1 MPKVTN
7 TFIKSK
13 LNKDLD
19 ARLIP
24 NGEYRDA
31 VNVQVSTSES
41 DSVGSLEN
49 VLGNKLISTFSG
61 DDRDLCI
68 GNCVD
73 ESNGIIYLFYTN
85 YKDPSE
91 TERTYSVNANN
102 YIYSYNVE
110 TNTASVLV
118 QGAFLNFSKTN
129 PIFGVNILENFLF
142 WTDNRNQPRKINLSL
157 ANGSYYTTEDQISVA
172 KYNPY
177 KSIDL
182 FQETGN
188 NTGIVETTM
197 KDVTSKFLPNGGS
210 ATVNGAVNNS
220 ADVIVDE
227 IKGEIL
233 ASNNQYSITGAEV
246 FTVNNINGQ
255 ITALNRTVVTFT
267 SSTLKVTLNSA
278 VTLAD
283 DVRLI
288 FNANPYYDHTF
299 AGDPNYLN
307 DLFVRFSYRFRFEDG
322 EYSIMAPFTQIAFI
336 PNQDGYFIY
345 FKEDGQP
352 EQDDLANSYRS
363 TIVSFMEN
371 KIDTVKLIIPRP
383 DITGSLSGD
392 LNISELEILIKESDG
407 LTVKVLE
414 TIQIDS
420 DYAYNAAGTGN
431 LLYDYKSNKAIKTL
445 PSSELIRV
453 YDKVPVRA
461 FSQEITGNRVIYANF
476 QDKHTPPVSLDY
488 NVAVTKKDNVDL
500 HQGAATTQSGAQSG
514 TTLTIATGA
523 TQTGTIVIG
532 SIMSGTGIPADT
544 IVTSVNNKSVPNIT
558 QIVVSKS
565 VTSAVSLIF
574 NAPYFDAN
582 TVSKSEYPTS
592 SLKQNRNYQVG
603 VVLSDRYG
611 RQSSVILSEDANIDS
626 TFIDFKNSTIYNPY
640 NTSNEIDTTGNFI
653 NFNSDS
659 WPGDSLKVL
668 FNSPIGPTT
677 PAANAEV
684 QSTAVGS
691 RDWPGIYN
699 GDSTSVDYN
708 PLGWYSYK
716 IVVKQTQQDYYNVYL
731 PGIMASYPE
740 SISTEPGSTSHV
752 VLINDNINKVPRDL
766 SEVGPDQKQ
775 FRSSVRL
782 FGRVENVGALPFIQG
797 AADRAGGSASGTVLT
812 LATGASQTGS
822 IIAGSVVGG
831 NGVLAGT
838 IVTSVN
844 NTVPNITEIIVSK
857 SVTNVSALTFETPNN
872 IVSTNY
878 GRQSTQYYPGQSSD
892 TASIISTVRDMFDYN
907 PISPPNPNNFPQFYD
922 LDSNPLIARL
932 STNSKIGQI
941 STTNYNS
948 ATGFVNA
955 DTTSATI
962 VLKNIEGTPV
972 AGMAV
977 TGPNIPDDITVISFS
992 ILSVVLSESVTLKEN
1007 DLLSFSQ
1014 VEIPGIQFLSVY
1026 ETEPTQSQ
1034 LDIYWETSTSG
1045 TITGLNT
1052 LIENTTG
1059 AASTLSSWTPTDFK
1073 ESLNYAPASGAEIL
1087 ATDFQVLNSQGAAIV
1102 LGTNKLRIV
1111 KVLDG
1116 NGTNFIQQTAYF
1128 QLIERASP
1136 NLGSYNI
1143 KIFQSFW
1150 NNIWYSPDANLRNFV
1165 FSLEATVGTFPNE
1178 VKSTFTRTADLIN
1191 IQPSINSSVP
1201 ATGNIFTNSTESS
1214 FITLKGVNGAN
1225 NPANRTKNLVWS
1237 IAKQTNALGQTV
1249 NIFNLSQQVVFST
1262 EWKVELLNS
1271 QVDNIPMGDYNLEID
1286 LTDPQGPGQTAI
1298 YLMKFGTVP
1307 TNIWN
1312 YKLQNGTTSGGG
1324 EVYREGVLIQVNQT
1338 NNPNNGFYIYTKSQ
1352 PGATNGVNFEQ
1363 WVLDYNAT
1371 GITTPALIDRK
1382 NAITSAGIGTCPSW
1396 MYASTK
1402 QAVLDIWK
1410 GNCGMPGSNPPV
1422 PEEVNQISN
1431 TEIAEYYYQVL
1442 EA

>member
-1 MPKVTN
+1 
-7 TFIKSK
+7 
-13 LNKDLD
+13 
-19 ARLIP
+19 
-24 NGEYRDA
+24 
-31 VNVQVSTSES
+31 
-41 DSVGSLEN
+41 
-49 VLGNKLISTFSG
+49 
-61 DDRDLCI
+61 
-68 GNCVD
+68 
-73 ESNGIIYLFYTN
+73 
-85 YKDPSE
+85 
-91 TERTYSVNANN
+91 
-102 YIYSYNVE
+102 
-110 TNTASVLV
+110 
-118 QGAFLNFSKTN
+118 
-129 PIFGVNILENFLF
+129 
-142 WTDNRNQPRKINLSL
+142 
-157 ANGSYYTTEDQISVA
+157 
-172 KYNPY
+172 
-177 KSIDL
+177 
-182 FQETGN
+182 
-188 NTGIVETTM
+188 
-197 KDVTSKFLPNGGS
+197 
-210 ATVNGAVNNS
+210 
-220 ADVIVDE
+220 
-227 IKGEIL
+227 
-233 ASNNQYSITGAEV
+233 
-246 FTVNNINGQ
+246 
-255 ITALNRTVVTFT
+255 
-267 SSTLKVTLNSA
+267 
-278 VTLAD
+278 
-283 DVRLI
+283 
-288 FNANPYYDHTF
+288 
-299 AGDPNYLN
+299 
-307 DLFVRFSYRFRFEDG
+307 
-322 EYSIMAPFTQIAFI
+322 MAPFTQIAFI

-407 LTVKVLE
+407 LAVKVLE

-420 DYAYNAAGTGN
+420 DYAYNAAGEGD

-500 HQGAATTQSGAQSG
+500 HQGAATTQGGAQSG
-514 TTLTIATGA
+514 TTLTIATGS
-523 TQTGTIVIG
+523 TQKGTIVIG

-558 QIVVSKS
+558 QIIVSKS
-565 VTSAVSLIF
+565 VTGAVSLIF

-611 RQSSVILSEDANIDS
+611 RQSSVILSKDANIDS

-640 NTSNEIDTTGNFI
+640 NTSNELDTTGNFI

-668 FNSPIGPTT
+668 FNSPIGPAE

-684 QSTAVGS
+684 QTTAVGS

-716 IVVKQTQQDYYNVYL
+716 IVVKQTEQEYYNVYL
-731 PGIMASYPE
+731 PGIMAAYPE
-740 SISTEPGSTSHV
+740 SIATLELGSTSHT

-766 SEVGPDQKQ
+766 TEIGPDQKQ

-782 FGRVENVGALPFIQG
+782 FGRVENTGALPFIQG
-797 AADRAGGSASGTVLT
+797 AANRAGGSASGTLLT

-831 NGVLAGT
+831 NGVPAGT

-844 NTVPNITEIIVSK
+844 NTVPNITQIIVSK

-878 GRQSTQYYPGQSSD
+878 GRQSTQYYPGESSD

-948 ATGFVNA
+948 ASGFVNA
-955 DTTSATI
+955 NITSATI

-977 TGPNIPDDITVISFS
+977 TGPNIPDDITVDSFS
-992 ILSVVLSESVTLKEN
+992 TPNVVLSESVTLKEN
-1007 DLLSFSQ
+1007 DLLSFAQ
-1014 VEIPGIQFLSVY
+1014 VETPGIQFLSVY
-1026 ETEPTQSQ
+1026 ETEPTESQ

-1102 LGTNKLRIV
+1102 LGANKLRIV

-1116 NGTNFIQQTAYF
+1116 NGTNFIEQTAYF

-1191 IQPSINSSVP
+1191 VQPSINSSVP

-1225 NPANRTKNLVWS
+1225 NPANRTKDLVWS

-1249 NIFNLSQQVVFST
+1249 NIFNLSQQVVLST

-1298 YLMKFGTVP
+1298 YVMKFGTVP

-1312 YKLQNGTTSGGG
+1312 YQLQNGTISGGG
-1324 EVYREGVLIQVNQT
+1324 AVYRNGVLIQVNQT

-1352 PGATNGVNFEQ
+1352 PGFTNGVDFEQ
-1363 WVLDYNAT
+1363 WVIDYNAT

-1396 MYASTK
+1396 MYANTK

-1422 PEEVNQISN
+1422 PQEVNQISN
-1431 TEIAEYYYQVL
+1431 TEIAEYYYQIL
-1442 EA
+1442 EP

>member
-31 VNVQVSTSES
+31 VNVQVSRSES

-49 VLGNKLISTFSG
+49 VLGNKLINTFSG
-61 DDRDLCI
+61 GVDDLCI

-91 TERTYSVNANN
+91 TERTYSINANN

-177 KSIDL
+177 KSINL

-267 SSTLKVTLNSA
+267 SATLKVTLNSA

-407 LTVKVLE
+407 LAVKVLE

-420 DYAYNAAGTGN
+420 DYAYNAAGEGD

-500 HQGAATTQSGAQSG
+500 HQGAATTQGGAQSG
-514 TTLTIATGA
+514 TTLTIATGS
-523 TQTGTIVIG
+523 TQKGTIVIG

-558 QIVVSKS
+558 QIIVSKS
-565 VTSAVSLIF
+565 VTGAVSLIF

-611 RQSSVILSEDANIDS
+611 RQSSVILSKDANIDS

-640 NTSNEIDTTGNFI
+640 NTSNELDTTGNFI

-668 FNSPIGPTT
+668 FNSPIGPAE

-684 QSTAVGS
+684 QTTAVGS

-782 FGRVENVGALPFIQG
+782 FGRVENTGALPFIQG
-797 AADRAGGSASGTVLT
+797 AANRAGGSASGTLLT

-831 NGVLAGT
+831 NGVPAGT

-844 NTVPNITEIIVSK
+844 NTVPNITQIIVSK

-878 GRQSTQYYPGQSSD
+878 GRQSTQYYPGESSD

-948 ATGFVNA
+948 ASGFVNA
-955 DTTSATI
+955 NITSATI

-977 TGPNIPDDITVISFS
+977 TGPNIPDDITVDSFS
-992 ILSVVLSESVTLKEN
+992 TPNVVLSESVTLKEN
-1007 DLLSFSQ
+1007 DLLSFAQ
-1014 VEIPGIQFLSVY
+1014 VETPGIQFLSVY
-1026 ETEPTQSQ
+1026 ETEPTESQ

-1102 LGTNKLRIV
+1102 LGANKLRIV

-1116 NGTNFIQQTAYF
+1116 NGTNFIEQTAYF

-1191 IQPSINSSVP
+1191 VQPSINSSVP

-1225 NPANRTKNLVWS
+1225 NPANRTKDLVWS

-1249 NIFNLSQQVVFST
+1249 NIFNLSQQVVLST

-1298 YLMKFGTVP
+1298 YVMKFGTVP

-1312 YKLQNGTTSGGG
+1312 YQLQNGTISGGG
-1324 EVYREGVLIQVNQT
+1324 AVYRNGVLIQVNQT

-1352 PGATNGVNFEQ
+1352 PGFTNGVDFEQ
-1363 WVLDYNAT
+1363 WVIDYNAT

-1396 MYASTK
+1396 MYANTK

-1422 PEEVNQISN
+1422 PQEVNQISN
-1431 TEIAEYYYQVL
+1431 TEIAEYYYQIL
-1442 EA
+1442 EP

>member
-1 MPKVTN
+1 MAKVTN

-19 ARLIP
+19 ARLVP

-31 VNVQVSTSES
+31 VNVQVSRSES
-41 DSVGSLEN
+41 SSVGSLEN
-49 VLGNKLISTFSG
+49 VLGNKLINTFSG
-61 DDRDLCI
+61 GVDDLCI
-68 GNCVD
+68 GSCVD
-73 ESNGIIYLFYTN
+73 ESNGMIYLFYTN
-85 YKDPSE
+85 YKDPSQ
-91 TERTYSVNANN
+91 TERTYSASANN
-102 YIYSYNVE
+102 YIYSYDVE
-110 TNTASVLV
+110 NNTSSVLV

-142 WTDNRNQPRKINLSL
+142 WTDNRNQPRKINLNL

-177 KSIDL
+177 KSIEL

-220 ADVIVDE
+220 TEVFVDE

-255 ITALNRTVVTFT
+255 ITALNKTV
-267 SSTLKVTLNSA
+267 SSFDDTNLKITLNSA

-283 DVRLI
+283 NVRLV

-307 DLFVRFSYRFRFEDG
+307 DLFVRFSYRFKFEDG

-345 FKEDGQP
+345 FNEDGQP
-352 EQDDLANSYRS
+352 EQDDLSNSYRS
-363 TIVSFMEN
+363 TVVSFMEN
-371 KIDTVKLIIPRP
+371 KVDTVKLIIPRP
-383 DITGSLSGD
+383 DISGSLTGD
-392 LNISELEILIKESDG
+392 LNISELDILMKESDG
-407 LTVKVLE
+407 LAVKVLE

-420 DYAYNAAGTGN
+420 EYAYNDAGTGD
-431 LLYDYKSNKAIKTL
+431 LIYDYKSNKAIQTL
-445 PSSELIRV
+445 PSNELTRV

-461 FSQEITGNRVIYANF
+461 FSQEISGNRVIYGNF
-476 QDKHTPPVSLDY
+476 QNKHTPPVSLDY

-500 HQGAATTQSGAQSG
+500 NQGAATTQGGAQSG
-514 TTLTIATGA
+514 KTLNIATGA
-523 TQTGTIVIG
+523 SQTGTIVIG
-532 SIMSGTGIPADT
+532 SVVSGSGVDPNT
-544 IVTSVNNKSVPNIT
+544 IVTSINNQSVPNIT
-558 QIVVSKS
+558 QIIVSKDVTS
-565 VTSAVSLIF
+565 VTSLTF
-574 NAPYFDAN
+574 NAPYSDAN
-582 TVSKSEYPTS
+582 TVSKSEYPAS

-611 RQSSVILSEDANIDS
+611 RQSSVILSEDANIDP

-640 NTSNEIDTTGNFI
+640 NTSNELDTTGNFT

-668 FNSPIGPTT
+668 FNKPIGPAE

-684 QSTAVGS
+684 QTTAVGS
-691 RDWPGIYN
+691 KDWPGIYN
-699 GDSTSVDYN
+699 GDSTSADYN

-716 IVVKQTQQDYYNVYL
+716 IVVKQTQQEYYNVYL

-740 SISTEPGSTSHV
+740 STTTEPGSTSHI

-766 SEVGPDQKQ
+766 NEVGPEQKQ
-775 FRSSVRL
+775 FRSSVQL
-782 FGRVENVGALPFIQG
+782 FGRVENTSETITP
-797 AADRAGGSASGTVLT
+797 
-812 LATGASQTGS
+812 ATYGKQ
-822 IIAGSVVGG
+822 
-831 NGVLAGT
+831 
-838 IVTSVN
+838 
-844 NTVPNITEIIVSK
+844 SK
-857 SVTNVSALTFETPNN
+857 
-872 IVSTNY
+872 
-878 GRQSTQYYPGQSSD
+878 QYYPDQLSD
-892 TASIISTVRDMFDYN
+892 TASIISTVRDMFDYD
-907 PISPPNPNNFPQFYD
+907 PASPPNPNNFTKFYD

-932 STNSKIGQI
+932 STSSKIGQI
-941 STTNYNS
+941 ATTPS
-948 ATGFVNA
+948 
-955 DTTSATI
+955 
-962 VLKNIEGTPV
+962 
-972 AGMAV
+972 
-977 TGPNIPDDITVISFS
+977 
-992 ILSVVLSESVTLKEN
+992 
-1007 DLLSFSQ
+1007 
-1014 VEIPGIQFLSVY
+1014 IQFLSVY
-1026 ETEPTQSQ
+1026 ETEPTESQ

-1052 LIENTTG
+1052 LIENSTG
-1059 AASTLSSWTPTDFK
+1059 AASALSSWTPTDFK
-1073 ESLNYAPASGAEIL
+1073 ESLNYTPASGAEIL

-1102 LGTNKLRIV
+1102 LGANNLRLV
-1111 KVLDG
+1111 SVFDG
-1116 NGTNFIQQTAYF
+1116 NGTNFINQTAYF
-1128 QLIERASP
+1128 QLVARSAP
-1136 NLGSYNI
+1136 NEGSYNI
-1143 KIFQSFW
+1143 KILQSFW
-1150 NNIWYSPDANLRNFV
+1150 NNIWYGTSPQAGPNERNFV
-1165 FSLEATVGTFPNE
+1165 FNLEATVGT
-1178 VKSTFTRTADLIN
+1178 VKSSFTRTADLIN
-1191 IQPSINSSVP
+1191 VQPSINSSLP
-1201 ATGNIFTNSTESS
+1201 AAGNIFTNSTESS

-1225 NPANRTKNLVWS
+1225 NPANRTKDLIWS
-1237 IAKQTNALGQTV
+1237 IAKQTNSSGQTV
-1249 NIFNLSQQVVFST
+1249 NIFSLSPQVVLSN
-1262 EWKVELLNS
+1262 EWKVEVLNS
-1271 QVDNIPMGDYNLEID
+1271 QIDNIPMGDYNLEVD
-1286 LTDPQGPGQTAI
+1286 LTDPQGPGQTAT
-1298 YLMKFGTVP
+1298 YVMKFGTVP

-1312 YKLQNGTTSGGG
+1312 YRLQNASNPTA
-1324 EVYREGVLIQVNQT
+1324 YRNGVLIQVNQT

-1352 PGATNGVNFEQ
+1352 PGATNGVTFEE

-1396 MYASTK
+1396 MYANTK

-1442 EA
+1442 EP